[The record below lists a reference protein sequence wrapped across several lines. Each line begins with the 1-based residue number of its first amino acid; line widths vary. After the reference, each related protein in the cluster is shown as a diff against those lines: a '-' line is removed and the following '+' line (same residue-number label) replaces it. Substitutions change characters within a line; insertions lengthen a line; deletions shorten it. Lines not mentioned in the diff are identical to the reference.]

1 MAVLEAEKLDG
12 SAYRLKVTARAKQ
25 LVDHEPLRRIDL
37 GNVAESPNLSK
48 LTLAYEG
55 RVALEIRD
63 LRNLAELRILSVG
76 VSEFPDLS
84 QWPDCPLTELSLSM
98 DQAPVDLNKL
108 RSCSQLTNF
117 SLSTKAREFDLSPLE
132 GLPIAKLA
140 LDVRHLAAIDW
151 AALARL
157 PKLTDLGVTMP
168 NGVTVDLSGFSTLR
182 DLRISMGDYRTLD
195 LAPLAGKGLETFD
208 VFGNDS
214 LAEIELQHLANP
226 SLRAVLVKS
235 RGVKAASVAGF
246 EVASGLRNVDLGST
260 SLESFDVRPLD
271 RLRKINGISVPPGCR
286 LHYDPSMTV
295 EDYKKTSVGLW
306 NLLCDELI

>member
-48 LTLAYEG
+48 FTLAYEG

-108 RSCSQLTNF
+108 QSCSQLTNF
-117 SLSTKAREFDLSPLE
+117 SLSTKARELDLSPLE

-140 LDVRHLAAIDW
+140 LDVRQLAAIDW

-168 NGVTVDLSGFSTLR
+168 NGVTVDL
-182 DLRISMGDYRTLD
+182 
-195 LAPLAGKGLETFD
+195 
-208 VFGNDS
+208 
-214 LAEIELQHLANP
+214 P
-226 SLRAVLVKS
+226 SLTAL
-235 RGVKAASVAGF
+235 
-246 EVASGLRNVDLGST
+246 
-260 SLESFDVRPLD
+260 
-271 RLRKINGISVPPGCR
+271 
-286 LHYDPSMTV
+286 
-295 EDYKKTSVGLW
+295 DYKKTSAGLW
-306 NLLCDELI
+306 NLLRDQIV